1 MWATQYH
8 RISLSSVGESHPYI
22 FISLSVWPIYFFFF
36 PVIPC
41 GTYVLLSY
49 IMLSQIW
56 SISYYTCNNTASGND
71 FWGNKRDKSQQ
82 RLCLRWHGC
91 HITLSVSRKIK
102 CLYYNFHCTFYMEYG
117 AVADPW
123 CQSKYWKSNFRLFRI
138 VKMVNLRSGGPSSPL
153 VWRLAEKD
161 AWYFIFSLSLRKK
174 KRLIAG

>member
-82 RLCLRWHGC
+82 RLCLWWHGC
-91 HITLSVSRKIK
+91 HITLPAVSRKIK
-102 CLYYNFHCTFYMEYG
+102 CLYYNFQWWSLMPIKIKAILGCLELWKWLTCDQ
-117 AVADPW
+117 AVLLPPW
-123 CQSKYWKSNFRLFRI
+123 F
-138 VKMVNLRSGGPSSPL
+138 GG
-153 VWRLAEKD
+153 
-161 AWYFIFSLSLRKK
+161 
-174 KRLIAG
+174 